1 MENKQKTNEKYLVVP
16 RFSSDKNAYICD
28 IEEYIDDFDSY
39 EIKIPSYFTEKHLK
53 YIAYLLYNL
62 ENKPIDYPV
71 MNIINMKRID
81 TIKSE
86 INQLKRVI
94 KLNEINENYSM
105 IDDYVKKNEDRINLY
120 YLKQRIENVTEKK
133 LPKKEYSIVELLK
146 YIKKFQKEYK
156 EFSVDNGNYIGDDA
170 VFDEINSTLDSLQ
183 NIKVEKLRIQ
193 REKERE
199 KEQRLEKKRERLMKE
214 GKLKVKFLHN
224 CWKRSRGT
232 FEFDGYETIEG
243 FLVKKS
249 DRCITV
255 NINGKNK
262 QFRQFKN
269 VEYEYLK

>member
-16 RFSSDKNAYICD
+16 RYSSDRKAYICHEKNTD
-28 IEEYIDDFDSY
+28 ALYFSNIE
-39 EIKIPSYFTEKHLK
+39 IPSYFTEKHLK
-53 YIAYLLYNL
+53 YIAYRLYNQ

-71 MNIINMKRID
+71 MNIINMKRHD
-81 TIKSE
+81 TIERE

-94 KLNEINENYSM
+94 KLNEINEKYSM

-133 LPKKEYSIVELLK
+133 LPKKDYSKIELLD
-146 YIKKFQKEYK
+146 YIKKFQKEYE
-156 EFSVDNGNYIGDDA
+156 EFSDDNGNYIGDDT
-170 VFDEINSTLDSLQ
+170 VFDEITSILDNLQ
-183 NIKVEKLRIQ
+183 SIKDDKLQIL

-199 KEQRLEKKRERLMKE
+199 KEQKLEKKRERLMKE

-224 CWKRSRGT
+224 CWKRSHGT

-255 NINGKNK
+255 NINGQNK
-262 QFRQFKN
+262 QFRQFEN

>member
-170 VFDEINSTLDSLQ
+170 VFDQINSTLDSLQ